1 MQLSD
6 FNYELPD
13 ELIAKF
19 PEKQRTMSRLMVTS
33 NLDGAPS
40 IKNLVFENI
49 IDLINPGDLLI
60 LNNTKVMPARF
71 YGNKVTG
78 AKIEFLLERVLD
90 HGQALVYIKANK
102 TPKPGLVIDL
112 TNTYSLTVLEKQ
124 HNLYLVELNQNIS
137 WFSLLEIIGK
147 LPLPPYINRDVSEED
162 EQRYQ
167 TVYAQNL
174 GAVAAP
180 TAGLHF
186 DNLLLNKIKAKGV
199 DIKYIT
205 LHVGSGTFLPVRVD
219 NILEHKMHSESYKID
234 EAVIKSIIALKVN
247 NHKNHTNNKIIAVG
261 TTTLRCLEAWVQSL
275 GTSACVFDERLLNSG
290 RLYGDTEIFIYPGFQ
305 FRIVD
310 SLITNFHLPGS
321 TLLMLVSA
329 FSGISNI
336 RYYYQQA
343 IAEKYRFFSYGD
355 AMWLNRLP

>member
-1 MQLSD
+1 MKLSD
-6 FNYELPD
+6 FHYQLPE

-19 PEKQRTMSRLMVTS
+19 PAKERTLSRLMATDHV
-33 NLDGAPS
+33 NGKPV

-49 IDLINPGDLLI
+49 IDLLNPGDLLI
-60 LNNTKVMPARF
+60 LNNTKVLQARF
-71 YGNKVTG
+71 YGNKITG

-90 HGQALVYIKANK
+90 SGQALVYIKANK
-102 TPKPGLVIDL
+102 TPKPGLIIELANGHD
-112 TNTYSLTVLEKQ
+112 LTVLEKQ
-124 HNLYLVELNQNIS
+124 DNLYLVTLNQNIS
-137 WFSLLEIIGK
+137 WFDLLEKIGQ
-147 LPLPPYINRDVSEED
+147 LPLPPYINRNISSED

-186 DNLLLNKIKAKGV
+186 DDLLLSNIKSKGV

-219 NILEHKMHSESYKID
+219 NIFEHKMHSERYKID
-234 EAVIKSIIALKVN
+234 DDVIKSIVNLKSN
-247 NHKNHTNNKIIAVG
+247 NHKNNTNNKIIAVG
-261 TTTLRCLEAWVQSL
+261 TTTLRCLEAWAQSL
-275 GTSACVFDERLLNSG
+275 GDKGLSSDSDSAGKLS
-290 RLYGDTEIFIYPGFQ
+290 GDTDIFIYPGFKFQ
-305 FRIVD
+305 VVD
-310 SLITNFHLPGS
+310 SLVTNFHLPGS

-336 RYYYQQA
+336 SYYYQQA
-343 IAEKYRFFSYGD
+343 IEQKYRFFSYGD
-355 AMWLNRLP
+355 AMWLNRVIK